1 MAVMVVI
8 VDPTGLRR
16 VVVLEQVLPVGSC
29 VLLIICLA
37 GRIRGS
43 SSGVG
48 SGWPGPMAMALLARS
63 DLDGGASLVGR
74 VADLVLDHVPPC
86 DCWVR

>member
-16 VVVLEQVLPVGSC
+16 VVMLEQMLSVGSC

-37 GRIRGS
+37 GRIRS
-43 SSGVG
+43 SSSSVS
-48 SGWPGPMAMALLARS
+48 SGWPGPVTMALLTWS
-63 DLDGGASLVGR
+63 DLDSGTSLVGR
-74 VADLVLDHVPPC
+74 VADLILDHVPPC